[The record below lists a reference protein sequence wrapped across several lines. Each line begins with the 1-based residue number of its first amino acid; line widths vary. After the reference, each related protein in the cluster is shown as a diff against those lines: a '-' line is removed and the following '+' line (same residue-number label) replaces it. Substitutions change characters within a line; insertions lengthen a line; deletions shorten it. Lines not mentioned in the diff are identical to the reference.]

1 MTMRHRILYLLSA
14 LMILLPLSVRAEMAA
29 GEELLPPEEAFAI
42 SAEQRGETVEVRFD
56 IADGYYLY
64 REKFAFQSL
73 SEGVSLG
80 EAGLPPG
87 KVKQDEFFGRVE
99 TYRGELRI
107 ELPLNR
113 AATAAGELDLQV
125 ISQGCADIGVCYP
138 PMTSQLQVALAG
150 VAAAGDSDG
159 GGSGGGLMELIGNG
173 VESLGL
179 GGGDEELLPPE
190 RAFVPTVLPPV
201 DGYIPVRFDIAE
213 GYYLYRDKF
222 SFALSDAG
230 GASLGE
236 AQLPE
241 GKEKEDP
248 FFGLIQ
254 IYRDSV
260 EARLPVSGLV
270 AAAEASL
277 TLGYQG
283 CADIGVCYPPQTSTL
298 KVNLTP
304 GALTSGTLAA
314 STAAAG
320 GDGNAG
326 SGGGGAAS
334 GGAALSEQGQIA
346 ATLSTASVWVTA
358 LTFYGLGLL
367 LAFTPCVFPMVPI
380 LSGII
385 VGQGHDVT
393 TRHALLLSVVYV
405 LAMALTYTVL
415 GVVIGLS
422 GENVQV
428 WFQNPWVLGTFAAL
442 FVLLSLSMFGFY
454 ELQMPSAIQSKLTD
468 VSNHQKG
475 GKLAGV
481 AVMGFLSALIV
492 GPCVTAPLVGA
503 LIYIAETGDGLL
515 GGFALFSLSLGMGT
529 PLLLIGA
536 SAGKLLPRV
545 GPWMESV
552 KAVFGVLLLGMAIW
566 LLERVIPAGATMVLV
581 AALVIVSGIYLG
593 ALEPIREHHSGW
605 HKLWKGSGVIAL
617 VYGVLLLIG
626 AAGGGHS
633 LLAPLKG
640 VFAGGGVAQTE
651 HLQFRP
657 VKGTEGLD
665 AAIAQASASG
675 QTVMLDFYADWCIS
689 CKEMEAFTFTDPG
702 VQSALVGSVVLQ
714 ADVTANDEADQ
725 ALLKRYGLFGPP
737 AILFFDEQ
745 GRELPSRRVVG
756 FVPADE
762 FAAHV
767 RGAVGG

>member
-1 MTMRHRILYLLSA
+1 MTMRYRILHLLSV
-14 LMILLPLSVRAEMAA
+14 LMILLPAAARAEMAT

-42 SAEQRGETVEVRFD
+42 SAEQRGEAVEVRFD

-99 TYRGELRI
+99 TYRGDLRI
-107 ELPLNR
+107 QLPLNR
-113 AATAAGELDLQV
+113 TAAGAGELDLQV
-125 ISQGCADIGVCYP
+125 VSQGCADIGVCYP
-138 PMTSQLQVALAG
+138 PMTSRLQVALAD
-150 VAAAGDSDG
+150 AAGDDG
-159 GGSGGGLMELIGNG
+159 GGGLMEIIGNG
-173 VESLGL
+173 VESLGLGL

-190 RAFVPTVLPPV
+190 RAFVPIVMPPV

-236 AQLPE
+236 ALLPE
-241 GKEKEDP
+241 GEEMEDP

-260 EARLPVSGLV
+260 EARLPVQGLV
-270 AAAEASL
+270 AAAEAGL

-283 CADIGVCYPPQTSTL
+283 CADIGVCYPPQSSTL

-304 GALTSGTLAA
+304 GALTA
-314 STAAAG
+314 STAAAAG
-320 GDGNAG
+320 GGG
-326 SGGGGAAS
+326 SGGAGGAAG

-385 VGQGHDVT
+385 VGQGHGVT

-428 WFQNPWVLGTFAAL
+428 WFQNPWVLGAFATL

-454 ELQMPSAIQSKLTD
+454 ELQMPSAIQSKLSD

-481 AVMGFLSALIV
+481 AAMGFLSALIV

-566 LLERVIPAGATMVLV
+566 LLERVIPAGVTMLLV
-581 AALVIVSGIYLG
+581 AALAIVSAIYLG
-593 ALEPIREHHSGW
+593 ALEPIREQHSGW
-605 HKLWKGSGVIAL
+605 HKLWKGGGVIAL
-617 VYGVLLLIG
+617 AYGVLLLIG
-626 AAGGGHS
+626 AAGGGTS

-640 VFAGGGVAQTE
+640 VFASGGAAQAE
-651 HLQFRP
+651 HMQFRP
-657 VKGTEGLD
+657 VKGIDGLD
-665 AAIAQASASG
+665 AAVAQARAGG
-675 QTVMLDFYADWCIS
+675 QTVMLDFYADWCVS

-702 VQSALVGSVVLQ
+702 VQAALAGSVLLQ
-714 ADVTANDEADQ
+714 ADVTANDAADQ

-737 AILFFDEQ
+737 AILFFDAG
-745 GRELPSRRVVG
+745 GRELPGKRVVG

-767 RGAVGG
+767 SSAVGG